1 MPGYGGRFAHIF
13 AHMGS
18 SRASIT
24 WTSVLRSG
32 LRLSLAQRGTSSG
45 WRISGL
51 RGRTRLTVDGTKGR
65 HQVLLPIEWSQEQ
78 ADAIRDAVLAIHDAF
93 IAGSPLAQAIDAALA
108 GDELSS
114 DAEKGVIDWPA
125 LVERFKAR
133 KLSSGAIKLRTWTSF
148 YQRRMTELLATFE
161 SKRPPTNPR
170 ELLEAVTARWSKRP
184 GTRGRQMQVQ
194 QTAALL
200 RWGVDN
206 GTLAQ
211 EWAPPLDL
219 DPYVGRK
226 REAKTITTPVE
237 VQHILE
243 LVDAIPDARWRFA
256 FQLLAAY
263 GLRPEEL
270 QHLQI
275 RSDRMW
281 CNYRKSTSRG
291 ETQPRLLRLLPC
303 DDWAESWNLL
313 ETFKSQ
319 PLPPMRPGYG
329 AEDMGV
335 YMRRRRRWKELRQDY
350 EAAGEKLVLYSA
362 RHGYAH
368 RAHLICELPP
378 KVAAAAMGHS
388 VETHLAS
395 YSKWCGDEVVD
406 DAFERAA
413 RRLGR

>member
-1 MPGYGGRFAHIF
+1 
-13 AHMGS
+13 MGS

-32 LRLSLAQRGTSSG
+32 LRLSLAQRGTISG

-78 ADAIRDAVLAIHDAF
+78 ADAIRDAVLAIHDGF

-108 GDELSS
+108 GEELSS
-114 DAEKGVIDWPA
+114 DAERGEIDWPA

-184 GTRGRQMQVQ
+184 GARGRQMQVQ

-206 GTLAQ
+206 GTLAL

-219 DPYVGRK
+219 DPFVGRK

-275 RSDRMW
+275 RSGRMW

-319 PLPPMRPGYG
+319 PLPSMRPGYG

-335 YMRRRRRWKELRQDY
+335 YMRRRRRWQELRQDY

>member
-1 MPGYGGRFAHIF
+1 MPGYRGLFAHIF

-78 ADAIRDAVLAIHDAF
+78 ADAIRDAVLAIHDEF

-184 GTRGRQMQVQ
+184 GARGRQMQVQ

>member
-1 MPGYGGRFAHIF
+1 
-13 AHMGS
+13 MGS
-18 SRASIT
+18 SRASST
-24 WTSVLRSG
+24 WASVLRSG

-45 WRISGL
+45 WRVSDF
-51 RGRTRLTVDGTKGR
+51 RGRTRLTVDGRSGR
-65 HQVLLPIEWSQEQ
+65 HQVLLPIEWSPEQ
-78 ADAIRDAVLAIHDAF
+78 ADPIRDTVLEIHDAF
-93 IAGSPLAQAIDAALA
+93 IAGSTLDQAIDAALTSDVQT
-108 GDELSS
+108 GDS
-114 DAEKGVIDWPA
+114 GTGPIDWPA
-125 LVERFKAR
+125 LVERFKAK
-133 KLSSGAIKLRTWTSF
+133 KLSSGAIKPQTWSSV
-148 YQRRMTELLATFE
+148 YQRRMAELLATFKG
-161 SKRPPTNPR
+161 KRPPTNPR
-170 ELLEAVTARWSKRP
+170 ELLEAVTARWSKQP
-184 GTRGRQMQVQ
+184 GSRGRQMQVQ

-206 GTLAQ
+206 GTLPS

-226 REAKTITTPVE
+226 RSARTITTPLE

-243 LVDAIPDARWRFA
+243 LVDAIPDTRWRFA

-275 RSDRMW
+275 RRNRLW
-281 CNYRKSTSRG
+281 CNYRKCTSRG
-291 ETQPRLLRLLPC
+291 ETQPRPLRLLPC
-303 DDWAESWNLL
+303 DDWAEGWHLL

-329 AEDMGV
+329 AEDMGL
-335 YMRRRRRWKELRQDY
+335 YMRRRPRWQELRQEY

-368 RAHLICELPP
+368 RAHMICELPP

-388 VETHLAS
+388 VETHLSS
-395 YSKWCGDEVVD
+395 YSKWCGDDVVD

-413 RRLGR
+413 KRLGR